1 MTAAQTPAIAPEL
14 QRFVDAR
21 GRAAAFFFTGGEYPL
36 FRNHVISLH
45 DAIRGRKFEELD
57 LVIHSGGGIAHSAYQ
72 VIELLRIHTKQL
84 NACVPFWAKSAATLL
99 CMGADRIVV
108 GEHAELGPLD
118 VQMYEERQA
127 GKGAFTSALNPFKSL
142 EQLVAASVEALAA
155 AMRFIVDE
163 YEMSYIES
171 LPHAVAFVGQTT
183 GPLVSRLDPDKLGQY
198 NRELSVAIEY
208 GRRLLTRYRGLSQA
222 AAGDLVERL
231 VYGYPSHEYIIDYRE
246 LEALGFDV
254 SLFPEGAE
262 REAAAGLLPVA
273 DQGNRI
279 VQIVDP
285 TPTPTP
291 DPADATNEQPE
302 APATVEEE
310 LARVAASGETNG
322 GER

>member
-1 MTAAQTPAIAPEL
+1 MSALPPGSPPPEL

-21 GRAAAFFFTGGEYPL
+21 HRPAAFFFTGDEYPL
-36 FRNHVISLH
+36 FRSHVISLH
-45 DAIRGRKFEELD
+45 DAVHGHNFEELD

-72 VIELLRIHTKQL
+72 VVELLRFHTKQL

-99 CMGADRIVV
+99 CMGADKIVV

-118 VQMYEERQA
+118 VQMYEERKA
-127 GKGAFTSALNPFKSL
+127 GKGTFTSALNPFKSL

-155 AMRFIVDE
+155 AMRFIVEE
-163 YEMSYIES
+163 YEMSYDES

-208 GRRLLTRYRGLSQA
+208 GRRLLTRYRGLSHS

-246 LEALGFDV
+246 LETLGFDV
-254 SLFPEGAE
+254 SLFPEGDE
-262 REAAAGLLPVA
+262 REAATALLPVA
-273 DQGNRI
+273 DSGQRI
-279 VQIVDP
+279 VEVMEP
-285 TPTPTP
+285 T
-291 DPADATNEQPE
+291 A
-302 APATVEEE
+302 APAKPSETSEPAVTKA
-310 LARVAASGETNG
+310 LAGLVAKTQTETGNG
-322 GER
+322 GENK